1 MLHIVE
7 LMIPGTMYELFTHAY
22 LKKCI
27 KYHMYPRRYGRCDV
41 PRIIYDTRRTYEKQ
55 EKMLL
60 SVEAVYLRLPLPFAD
75 IGKIKKY

>member
-41 PRIIYDTRRTYEKQ
+41 PSIYDTHRIYKTGWFIIVGRSCVFLFCSCSIVMQ
-55 EKMLL
+55 Q
-60 SVEAVYLRLPLPFAD
+60 SS
-75 IGKIKKY
+75 